1 MPFQQNCR
9 LQFTKVKNRRCVLQ
23 SWRLVTLSLVTI
35 VTLDKSRLQYGC
47 LRERFMVYSSMA
59 SENVE
64 KSGSPSCY
72 TYNHQVLV
80 LQRSTKIFNNKVDIL
95 LDKTLI
101 MRSVIQLC
109 NNFFLPKAA
118 NNITSVKCNDTH
130 RKTGKDNVSLHFDE
144 ILSYLFSSLQNY
156 KDESEA
162 KEHQGSPENEGSNS
176 GLVIFTWLTDENSG
190 ILLPYNRSVVSTIMR
205 K

>member
-35 VTLDKSRLQYGC
+35 VTLDKSRLHYRC
-47 LRERFMVYSSMA
+47 LCKRFMVYSSMT
-59 SENVE
+59 SKKVE

-101 MRSVIQLC
+101 IRSVIQLC
-109 NNFFLPKAA
+109 NDFLLPKAV
-118 NNITSVKCNDTH
+118 NNIMSVKCNDTH
-130 RKTGKDNVSLHFDE
+130 RKTGKDNLTLHFDE
-144 ILSYLFSSLQNY
+144 ILLYIISSLQNY
-156 KDESEA
+156 KDSL
-162 KEHQGSPENEGSNS
+162 KEHKRKRNERTPRQS
-176 GLVIFTWLTDENSG
+176 
-190 ILLPYNRSVVSTIMR
+190 
-205 K
+205 